1 VEVSDTARWVI
12 AVVVL
17 LLIVGIIAYA
27 RGEEHYRGDEVGAL
41 RSSPNTATVI

>member
-1 VEVSDTARWVI
+1 MSDTARWVI

-17 LLIVGIIAYA
+17 LLVVGIIAYA

-41 RSSPNTATVI
+41 HGSPNVAVVI

>member
-1 VEVSDTARWVI
+1 MSDTARWVI

-17 LLIVGIIAYA
+17 LLVVGIIAFA

-41 RSSPNTATVI
+41 HGSMNVATVV